1 MNTDNLLLLHIVLVK
16 TSAPVTRRYNTYI
29 IDGRKL
35 CITNSGD
42 DNLLFQKLVCLY
54 DACK

>member
-16 TSAPVTRRYNTYI
+16 SSAPVTRRYNTYI

-35 CITNSGD
+35 CITNSSD